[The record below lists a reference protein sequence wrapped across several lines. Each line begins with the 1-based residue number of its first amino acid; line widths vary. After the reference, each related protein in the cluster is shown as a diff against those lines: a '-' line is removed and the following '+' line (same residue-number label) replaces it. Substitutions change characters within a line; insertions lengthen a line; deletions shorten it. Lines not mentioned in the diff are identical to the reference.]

1 MDASL
6 AARRLREAG
15 YRVTRP
21 RLAVYDTLARLGGH
35 RTADEVA
42 AALTDAGHGMARMSV
57 YNALDALR
65 GAHLV
70 MTAETGSG
78 AARHEVADTW
88 HHHFVCR
95 VCGRLD
101 DVAGRAVE
109 AAWLSVDIPGAEVDE
124 AQVVFRG
131 TCADCR
137 ARSAPTGAPAP
148 APADESR

>member
-6 AARRLREAG
+6 AARRLRAAG

-42 AALTDAGHGMARMSV
+42 AALADAGEGMARMSV

-70 MTAETGSG
+70 MTADTGGG
-78 AARHEVADTW
+78 AVRHEVADTW
-88 HHHFVCR
+88 HHHFACR
-95 VCGRLD
+95 VCGRVE
-101 DVAGRAVE
+101 DVPAGAVE
-109 AAWLSVDIPGAEVDE
+109 AAWLSVDIPGADVDE

-131 TCADCR
+131 TCAACR
-137 ARSAPTGAPAP
+137 ARPAPNGAPT
-148 APADESR
+148 PADESR

>member
-1 MDASL
+1 VDASL

-21 RLAVYDTLARLGGH
+21 RLAVYATLARLGGH

-42 AALTDAGHGMARMSV
+42 AALADAGHGMARMSV

-78 AARHEVADTW
+78 AVRHEVADTW

-101 DVAGRAVE
+101 DVPGRAVE

-131 TCADCR
+131 TCAACR
-137 ARSAPTGAPAP
+137 DGSAAAGAPA
-148 APADESR
+148 DR

>member
-42 AALTDAGHGMARMSV
+42 AALAEAGHGMARMSV

-70 MTAETGSG
+70 MTADTGGG
-78 AARHEVADTW
+78 AVRHEVADTW

-101 DVAGRAVE
+101 DVPGSAVE
-109 AAWLSVDIPGAEVDE
+109 SAWLSVDIPGAEVDE

-131 TCADCR
+131 TCAACR
-137 ARSAPTGAPAP
+137 SRPGQTNTPAG
-148 APADESR
+148 R